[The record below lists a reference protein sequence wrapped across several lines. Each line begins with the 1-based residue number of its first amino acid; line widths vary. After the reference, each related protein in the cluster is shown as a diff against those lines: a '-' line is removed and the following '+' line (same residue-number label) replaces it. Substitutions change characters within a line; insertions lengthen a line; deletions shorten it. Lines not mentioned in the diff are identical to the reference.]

1 MRLFTDLVNQSDKK
15 NMYPVL
21 PSAEGGAELFHRRTK
36 TDYNRKDNIT
46 YVPPPVSKDL
56 TDKSTFVH
64 NCIANKN
71 KSNIGHFDNIY
82 NKRVFN
88 INKQKIMKLMHSSG
102 VDFRRL
108 T

>member
-1 MRLFTDLVNQSDKK
+1 
-15 NMYPVL
+15 MYPVL
-21 PSAEGGAELFHRRTK
+21 AREQGGAELYHRRTR
-36 TDYNRKDNIT
+36 TDYSPKHNVT
-46 YVPPPVSKDL
+46 YVPPPVSKDI

-82 NKRVFN
+82 NKKVFN
-88 INKQKIMKLMHSSG
+88 DNKYNIVKLMHASS